1 MSTDYAAKERE
12 FLDSLKADTGR
23 DLSEWMAAIRA
34 QALPHRNDI
43 IDWLRQQGFMF
54 SRASWLER
62 IHNNAGRP
70 IYADQPPTRRP
81 APRQPPR
88 PFPRANSIPFGTA
101 LPGPYPGAAA
111 PTPPPAAP
119 PAAAPP
125 TPPAVAV
132 KPMSVPA
139 LVVNRPFA
147 PAAAP
152 APAPAVAPL
161 PTVTSMPPPVAEPA
175 ATSAPRPPA
184 ARPPAPYAPPPPAAP
199 SPGAASAPETVA
211 DVLAKAKAFR
221 PLAQYMLREIDKAV
235 PGAAVSVHDGLVS
248 LGNPREFAVILASPK
263 DVRLGLDLGDRQP
276 EATLVRAKIPGASPR
291 ITHMMILTDVRQLDA
306 AFADLVRAADRS
318 AKAGSA
324 A

>member
-70 IYADQPPTRRP
+70 IY
-81 APRQPPR
+81 PRQPPR

-132 KPMSVPA
+132 
-139 LVVNRPFA
+139 
-147 PAAAP
+147 
-152 APAPAVAPL
+152 
-161 PTVTSMPPPVAEPA
+161 
-175 ATSAPRPPA
+175 
-184 ARPPAPYAPPPPAAP
+184 
-199 SPGAASAPETVA
+199 
-211 DVLAKAKAFR
+211 
-221 PLAQYMLREIDKAV
+221 
-235 PGAAVSVHDGLVS
+235 
-248 LGNPREFAVILASPK
+248 
-263 DVRLGLDLGDRQP
+263 
-276 EATLVRAKIPGASPR
+276 
-291 ITHMMILTDVRQLDA
+291 
-306 AFADLVRAADRS
+306 
-318 AKAGSA
+318 
-324 A
+324 